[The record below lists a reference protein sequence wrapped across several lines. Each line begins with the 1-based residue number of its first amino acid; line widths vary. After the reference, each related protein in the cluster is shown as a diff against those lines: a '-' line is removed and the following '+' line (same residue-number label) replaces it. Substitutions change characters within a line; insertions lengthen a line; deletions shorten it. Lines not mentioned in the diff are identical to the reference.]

1 MKSRTVI
8 PGTLN
13 RMAWLALVLM
23 AAVLMA
29 AGGQSQTQTQPNGM
43 PQSTPILRSLEG
55 RQPNQPVTV
64 EMPPINTPL
73 TIKQKDAIVKSNFK
87 TTQHDVDKLSKLVQ
101 MLDTEMKKSN
111 PNVLSVSIVR
121 QANKIEKLAK
131 KIKDEAKAY

>member
-13 RMAWLALVLM
+13 RMAWLALVLI

-101 MLDTEMKKSN
+101 MLETEMKKSN

>member
-13 RMAWLALVLM
+13 RMAWLVLVLM